1 MFNNLN
7 ITDASVL
14 YRSKE
19 RISVFLLFFLLF
31 SFVGQLFQGT
41 AIAKIAFLFSVI
53 VVVIVALKASRHDL
67 FLFMF
72 IVISMRV
79 IIPITADREFQLV
92 LPLFFLAVSIIRFFP
107 RFQRI
112 KKKYAHHL
120 FFIFCL
126 FMLCCVIGVLNGI
139 KIPGMNSPTG
149 VNSGLLNRFNL
160 FNCVVTFFA
169 SIILFDCKQLDRWL
183 NYFFKFY
190 LIVLFVSLIVILFD
204 LKVFPLFN
212 TFTWSIIIEGD
223 SSKKLVIAGLAS
235 LMIFIY
241 TLVFVRRKL
250 KFYLLIVLSITGL
263 LLSGGRSPFIFAIFI
278 SFIFFVVKHQI
289 LGKSLVFLIIGVI
302 LSTYILLSPIILLVP
317 ERYQRLVIIFP
328 PEYYTGKL
336 SELANSPAASST
348 AFRLELWEMSLEKIK
363 KKPLVGNSFGI
374 PEADYSFE
382 GNSLKSFQKI
392 PKEILYNDFLM
403 TGSLH
408 NTLFSIAYL
417 LGIPALFAFAYVLAR
432 LIWAHYK
439 KSIVF
444 DARKKQIAI
453 FITLCLINQAITAL
467 VTDLLFDLTF
477 FVLIA
482 IALKVFLFYYNSET
496 HVIQPNV
503 E

>member
-1 MFNNLN
+1 MSELAGAA
-7 ITDASVL
+7 IL
-14 YRSKE
+14 YQSKE
-19 RISVFLLFFLLF
+19 KISILILLFLLF
-31 SFVGQLFQGT
+31 SFIGQLFRESPIT
-41 AIAKIAFLFSVI
+41 KIAFFCSVA
-53 VVVIVALKASRHDL
+53 VVVIVASKASRHDL

-92 LPLFFLAVSIIRFFP
+92 LPLFFLAVSIIRFLP
-107 RFQRI
+107 RFQRV
-112 KKKYAHHL
+112 KMKYAHPL
-120 FFIFCL
+120 FLIFCL
-126 FMLCCVIGVLNGI
+126 FMLCCIIGVLNGI
-139 KIPGMNSPTG
+139 KIPGINSPSG

-169 SIILFDCKQLDRWL
+169 SIILFDYQQLDRWL
-183 NYFFKFY
+183 HYFFKFY
-190 LIVLFVSLIVILFD
+190 LIVLCISLIVILFN
-204 LKVFPLFN
+204 LKAFPLFN
-212 TFTWSIIIEGD
+212 TFTWSIIVEGD
-223 SSKKLVIAGLAS
+223 SSKKLVITGLAS

-241 TLVFVRRKL
+241 TLVFVRRKP
-250 KFYLLIVLSITGL
+250 KFYLLIILSIIGL

-336 SELANSPAASST
+336 ASLSDSPAASST
-348 AFRLELWEMSLEKIK
+348 AFRLELWEMSIKKIK
-363 KKPLVGNSFGI
+363 ENPWIGNSFGI
-374 PEADYSFE
+374 PQADYSFE
-382 GNSLKSFQKI
+382 DNSLKSFQKI

-417 LGIPALFAFAYVLAR
+417 LGIPALIVFVYVLAR
-432 LIWAHYK
+432 LIWIHYK

-444 DARKKQIAI
+444 DAKKKLAAI
-453 FITLCLINQAITAL
+453 FITICLINQAITAL

-482 IALKVFLFYYNSET
+482 IALKMFLFYYSSET
-496 HVIQPNV
+496 HVIQQNV